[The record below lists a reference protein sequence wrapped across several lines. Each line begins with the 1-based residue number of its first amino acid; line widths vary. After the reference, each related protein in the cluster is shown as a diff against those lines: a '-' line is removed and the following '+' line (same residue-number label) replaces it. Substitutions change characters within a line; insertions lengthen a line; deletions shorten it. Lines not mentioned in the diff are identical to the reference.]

1 MLRTSCTM
9 RRTWRTVRR
18 TATASNSAR
27 QGQLGADADVWREEP
42 AMKSFGRKCGPTAL
56 SIKGKEGNRR
66 LGAPFQNLQRSM
78 AGEDTMAAKGR

>member
-42 AMKSFGRKCGPTAL
+42 AVKSFGRK
-56 SIKGKEGNRR
+56 
-66 LGAPFQNLQRSM
+66 
-78 AGEDTMAAKGR
+78 GRGLDRPHIA